1 MLRRIPK
8 VFLLVALLAAFAAS
22 IAPAFGRSS
31 TCGCYILKGDRIFRP
46 REDVISTKKPCS
58 ASVLAAGNL
67 RLVLSNRPR
76 PSVR

>member
-31 TCGCYILKGDRIFRP
+31 TCSCFHSGDRQLLP
-46 REDVISTKKPCS
+46 Q
-58 ASVLAAGNL
+58 AGCHFDQKTSQCVNTSC
-67 RLVLSNRPR
+67 RGTCG
-76 PSVR
+76 